1 MSIGPYRRVIP
12 LLLCLAGSILCATES
27 PALASSLK
35 ETLTRAQQLI
45 QQGDLAGAR
54 EALTNATKTY
64 PDEAAV
70 YNLLGVVEAQ
80 AGHPGAAETMFTKAL
95 TLAPHYEGAYENLG
109 RLYQEQAKNDPQALD
124 KAVGI
129 YRRLLRIN
137 PENLE
142 AKYQLAVILK
152 RKGEFRASLQ
162 YLELLPAGQRD
173 RASALS
179 LLCADYAGIGER
191 AKAQE
196 AAQRLAQSTELTE
209 AEVLSILP
217 VLAKHGAQA
226 LAVQLL
232 QALDRRGLASSNALF
247 QLGIIYG
254 QEGKLTE
261 AREVLLRAAEP
272 NPDAVPILLEL
283 ARVAEKQKDFEGAL
297 SYLAHARALEP
308 QRASIHFFFGV
319 VCSEMNLIEEAYR
332 SLRQAVAL
340 NPENP
345 YYNYAMGVAAEQK
358 TQHREAVK
366 YFRKYCELKP
376 EDIRGKLALGTA
388 YFYSHEPELARQE
401 LAATAKRPE
410 TAASSHYLLARL
422 ASQEGNLAAA
432 YQEIEQ
438 SLKLA
443 PDFAGAYAELGYLH
457 LKQKEYPKAEQALIK
472 ALALE
477 PEHYQATLYLTM
489 LYSRT
494 RDPRAAAQN
503 QAFEELKKKK
513 AEKVKEFYRIIEV
526 RPPSD

>member
-1 MSIGPYRRVIP
+1 
-12 LLLCLAGSILCATES
+12 LLLCLAGSIFVGAEP

-35 ETLTRAQQLI
+35 ETLTQAQQLI
-45 QQGDLAGAR
+45 QKSDLAGAR
-54 EALTNATKTY
+54 EVLTKATKTY

-80 AGHPGAAETMFTKAL
+80 AGHPGAAEKMFTKAL
-95 TLAPHYEGAYENLG
+95 ALAPHYEGAYENLG
-109 RLYQEQAKNDPQALD
+109 RLYQEQAKNDPHALD
-124 KAVGI
+124 KAVGL
-129 YRRLLRIN
+129 YRRLLKLN
-137 PENLE
+137 PESLE
-142 AKYQLAVILK
+142 AKYQLAVIFNRK
-152 RKGEFRASLQ
+152 REFRASLH
-162 YLELLPAGQRD
+162 YLELIPAGQRD

-196 AAQRLAQSTELTE
+196 AAQRLAESTDLNE
-209 AEVLSILP
+209 ADVLSVIP

-226 LAVQLL
+226 VAVQLL
-232 QALDRRGLASSNALF
+232 QTLDRRGLASPNTLL

-261 AREVLLRAAEP
+261 ARETLLKAAEP
-272 NPDAVPILLEL
+272 NPDSVPILLEL

-297 SYLAHARALEP
+297 SYLAHARVLEP
-308 QRASIHFFFGV
+308 QRAAIHFFFGV

-332 SLRQAVAL
+332 SLRQAVTL

-358 TQHREAVK
+358 GQHREAVK
-366 YFRKYCELKP
+366 YFRTYCELKP

-388 YFYSHEPELARQE
+388 YFYGHEPELARQE
-401 LAATAKRPE
+401 LMETAKRPE
-410 TAASSHYLLARL
+410 TAAASHYLLGRL
-422 ASQEGNLAAA
+422 ASQEGNLTEAH
-432 YQEIEQ
+432 QEIEQ
-438 SLKLA
+438 SLRLA

-457 LKQKEYPKAEQALIK
+457 LKQKEYQKAEQALTK

-477 PEHYQATLYLTM
+477 PENYQATLYLTM
-489 LYSRT
+489 LYART